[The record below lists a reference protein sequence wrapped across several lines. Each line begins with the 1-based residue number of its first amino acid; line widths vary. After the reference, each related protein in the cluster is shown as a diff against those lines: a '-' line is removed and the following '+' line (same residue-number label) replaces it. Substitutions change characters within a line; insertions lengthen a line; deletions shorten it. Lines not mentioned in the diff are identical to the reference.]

1 MFLPAPCSLVV
12 HHSNQS
18 ENRQRIAFN
27 CEFIF
32 KSPALF
38 IKVFA
43 VASVSVFV
51 TPSLIFSNSSR
62 QWSRYRNLNE
72 CISCYTLITYSVIL
86 LLKCKL
92 HYFNLLFKWQSIHI

>member
-1 MFLPAPCSLVV
+1 MFLPAPCSLVM

-18 ENRQRIAFN
+18 ENRHGTSLTQR
-27 CEFIF
+27 EFIF

-38 IKVFA
+38 IKVFT

-51 TPSLIFSNSSR
+51 TPFLIFPDSSK

-72 CISCYTLITYSVIL
+72 CISCYTFVRCSVPQCTI
-86 LLKCKL
+86 K
-92 HYFNLLFKWQSIHI
+92 SI